1 MNVPCMMPGCGWPG
15 TQLHSHEAPGSD
27 CLLCEG
33 HFKLLFRGAAS
44 ANDLNLYNKTYNAV
58 LERRKREAAEQAA
71 KGGDQA
77 PPPPSEELFDER
89 GIPLGDPQEETKYSF
104 PPLPGPGGAPD
115 VPQAPDA

>member
-77 PPPPSEELFDER
+77 PPPPSVEGDNGRGER
-89 GIPLGDPQEETKYSF
+89 EHSPQDRNSRR
-104 PPLPGPGGAPD
+104 
-115 VPQAPDA
+115 VPQGAGGISG